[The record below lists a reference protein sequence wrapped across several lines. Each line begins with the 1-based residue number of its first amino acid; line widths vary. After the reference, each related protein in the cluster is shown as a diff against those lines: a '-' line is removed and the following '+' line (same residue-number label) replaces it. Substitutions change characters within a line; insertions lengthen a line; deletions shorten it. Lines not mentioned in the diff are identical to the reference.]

1 MAGHEGNEREPRGG
15 EMSKEASFPADEHHH
30 GHELSGPSEGGVGGR
45 LLLSV
50 ALTALICVVEVAGGL
65 WTGSL
70 ALLSDAA
77 HVFLDVLALAMSYG
91 ALRLAA
97 LPANARHSYGY
108 RRAEVLAAL
117 INAVTLIVV
126 AVGIGK
132 EAWDRWQAPVSIH
145 SGEMLIIAAVGLA
158 ANLLVALTLSGHTHG
173 NLNVKSAFIHVL
185 GDALASVGVIV
196 AALVMLATGWYAADP
211 VVSVLIGLL
220 IAYSGWG
227 VLRQAVHILME
238 GAPEGLATDEV
249 ARSMAAVEGVLG
261 VHDLHLWSTGS
272 DHPMLSAHIRVAE
285 ETLPAGPVLVA
296 RLRGLLEEKYGIE
309 HSTLQVECVDCGQGN
324 IDCLGAK
331 P

>member
-1 MAGHEGNEREPRGG
+1 
-15 EMSKEASFPADEHHH
+15 MSKEARLPTEEHHH
-30 GHELSGPSEGGVGGR
+30 EHEHSPSEASGAGGR
-45 LLLSV
+45 LLLSIGI
-50 ALTALICVVEVAGGL
+50 TALVCAVEVGGGL

-77 HVFLDVLALAMSYG
+77 HVFLDVFALAMSYG

-97 LPANARHSYGY
+97 LPPNARHSYGY

-145 SGEMLIIAAVGLA
+145 SGEMLAIAAFGLT
-158 ANLLVALTLSGHTHG
+158 ANLLTALTLSGHTHG

-249 ARSMAAVEGVLG
+249 ARSMAATEGVLG

-285 ETLPAGPVLVA
+285 AELPHSPALVA
-296 RLRGLLEEKYGIE
+296 RLRGLLEEKYGID
-309 HSTLQVECVDCGQGN
+309 HATLQVECVDCGQGS

>member
-1 MAGHEGNEREPRGG
+1 
-15 EMSKEASFPADEHHH
+15 MSKEARLPVAEHHH
-30 GHELSGPSEGGVGGR
+30 EHEHSQLEESGAGGR
-45 LLLSV
+45 LLLSI
-50 ALTALICVVEVAGGL
+50 AITAAVCVVEVGGGL

-77 HVFLDVLALAMSYG
+77 HVFLDVFALAMSYG

-97 LPANARHSYGY
+97 LPPNAHHSYGY

-117 INAVTLIVV
+117 VNAVTLIVV

-145 SGEMLIIAAVGLA
+145 SGEMLAIAAFGLA
-158 ANLLVALTLSGHTHG
+158 ANLLTALTLSGHTHG

-185 GDALASVGVIV
+185 GDALASVGVIM
-196 AALVMLATGWYAADP
+196 AAVVMLATGWYAADP

-238 GAPEGLATDEV
+238 GAPDGLAADEV
-249 ARSMAAVEGVLG
+249 ARSMVQVDGVLG

-272 DHPMLSAHIRVAE
+272 SHAVLSAHVRVAE
-285 ETLPAGPVLVA
+285 AALPHSPALVA
-296 RLRGLLEEKYGIE
+296 RLRGLLEEQYGID
-309 HSTLQVECVDCGQGN
+309 HATLQVECVDCGQGS
-324 IDCLGAK
+324 IECLGAES
-331 P
+331 

>member
-1 MAGHEGNEREPRGG
+1 MTGNAVAADRRHQHEDERI
-15 EMSKEASFPADEHHH
+15 
-30 GHELSGPSEGGVGGR
+30 SGSDGAVGGR

-50 ALTALICVVEVAGGL
+50 ALTGLICLVEVVGGL

-77 HVFLDVLALAMSYG
+77 HVFLDVVALATSYG

-97 LPANARHSYGY
+97 LPPNARHSYGY

-117 INAVTLIVV
+117 INAVTLLVV

-132 EAWDRWQAPVSIH
+132 EAWERWQEPVFVH
-145 SGEMLIIAAVGLA
+145 SGEMLAIAALGLV
-158 ANLLVALTLSGHTHG
+158 ANLLVALALRGHTHG
-173 NLNVKSAFIHVL
+173 NLNVRSALLHVL

-196 AALVMLATGWYAADP
+196 AAIVMLATGWYLADP
-211 VVSVLIGLL
+211 LVSVLIGAL

-227 VLRQAVHILME
+227 VLREAVHILME
-238 GAPEGLATDEV
+238 GAPKGLSTDEV
-249 ARSMAAVEGVLG
+249 ARALVGVEGVLG

-272 DHPMLSAHIRVAE
+272 GQAVLSAHVRVAE
-285 ETLPAGPVLVA
+285 STLPGSPALVA
-296 RLRGLLEEKYGIE
+296 RLRGLLDEKYGIG
-309 HSTLQVECVDCGQGN
+309 HATLQVECVDCGQGCV
-324 IDCLGAK
+324 DCLGAE

>member
-1 MAGHEGNEREPRGG
+1 
-15 EMSKEASFPADEHHH
+15 MSKEASLPTGEHHH
-30 GHELSGPSEGGVGGR
+30 EHEHSPSEESAAGGR
-45 LLLSV
+45 LLLSIGI
-50 ALTALICVVEVAGGL
+50 TAAVCAVEVGGGL

-77 HVFLDVLALAMSYG
+77 HVFLDVFALAMSYG

-97 LPANARHSYGY
+97 LPPNARHSYGY
-108 RRAEVLAAL
+108 RRSEVLAAL
-117 INAVTLIVV
+117 VNAVTLIVV
-126 AVGIGK
+126 AIGIGK

-145 SGEMLIIAAVGLA
+145 SGEMLAIAAFGLT
-158 ANLLVALTLSGHTHG
+158 ANLLTALTLSGHTHG

-238 GAPEGLATDEV
+238 GAPEGLAADEV
-249 ARSMAAVEGVLG
+249 ARSMVEVDGVLG

-272 DHPMLSAHIRVAE
+272 SHAVLSAHVRVAE
-285 ETLPAGPVLVA
+285 AALPYSPALVA
-296 RLRGLLEEKYGIE
+296 RLRGLLEEKYGID
-309 HSTLQVECVDCGQGN
+309 HATLQVECADCGQGN
-324 IDCLGAK
+324 MECLGAES
-331 P
+331 